1 MCLSLLPAHCCGGMP
16 WCPVAAIHISFGAV
30 IATPF
35 LASIFFLAAG
45 MSQKIEFC
53 NRDPYVTL
61 LRHALYALYHRLHHV
76 SAQQADSSLPP
87 DTPLGLGLC
96 DSSGATLESKA
107 HPPQYKKFLDG
118 GILIQIRQRTSM
130 EVNVCYIKSAA
141 LALAQA
147 AKRIETSISFAA
159 VLCF

>member
-1 MCLSLLPAHCCGGMP
+1 MCLSLLLAHCCGGMP
-16 WCPVAAIHISFGAV
+16 WCPVAAIHMSFGAV

-61 LRHALYALYHRLHHV
+61 LRHALYALYHRPHHV
-76 SAQQADSSLPP
+76 SAQQADSSLPL
-87 DTPLGLGLC
+87 DTLLGLGLC

-107 HPPQYKKFLDG
+107 HPSQYKQFLDG
-118 GILIQIRQRTSM
+118 GILIKIRQRTSM
-130 EVNVCYIKSAA
+130 EVYVCYIKSAA

-147 AKRIETSISFAA
+147 AKRIETSISRAT